1 MWFMMTIILIIIQ
14 FFLKNLT
21 NFFSQ
26 ICCSVFYEA
35 KVISSL
41 LYEKWTVSFISLSL
55 FPILPTAIG
64 NAFAVLS
71 DADKRRR
78 YDQYGDENP
87 QPQIY
92 RDHYD
97 YGRGFE
103 GL

>member
-1 MWFMMTIILIIIQ
+1 MGSQ
-14 FFLKNLT
+14 SEDGVCVFFLLKNSID
-21 NFFSQ
+21 FFSQ
-26 ICCSVFYEA
+26 ICCSIFYEA

-41 LYEKWTVSFISLSL
+41 LHEKWTVSFISLSL
-55 FPILPTAIG
+55 FPILLTAIG